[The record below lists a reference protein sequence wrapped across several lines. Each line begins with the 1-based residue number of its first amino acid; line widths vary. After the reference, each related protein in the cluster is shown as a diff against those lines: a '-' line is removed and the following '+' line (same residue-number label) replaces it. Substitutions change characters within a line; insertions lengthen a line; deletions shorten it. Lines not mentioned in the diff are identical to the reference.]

1 MNSQVD
7 FHSWALLK
15 GVVLSTLLGVGPE
28 LALSGQSDLV
38 QAIRL
43 STQDTVSRAGDQITS
58 RNLAVQPAITIRP
71 GARVLLTVHKDLIL
85 APWRG

>member
-1 MNSQVD
+1 MTRQHTYTE
-7 FHSWALLK
+7 FR
-15 GVVLSTLLGVGPE
+15 TLP
-28 LALSGQSDLV
+28 ALSGQSDLV

-43 STQDTVSRAGDQITS
+43 STQDTISRAGDQITS
-58 RNLAVQPAITIRP
+58 RNLAVQPTITIRP